1 MAADLLQSYER
12 DFDQC
17 MGMLNKIV
25 AGREAYEPQN
35 TTVVMGDASKLLK

>member
-25 AGREAYEPQN
+25 TNREPYDQQN
-35 TTVVMGDASKLLK
+35 TTVALGEASKLLK